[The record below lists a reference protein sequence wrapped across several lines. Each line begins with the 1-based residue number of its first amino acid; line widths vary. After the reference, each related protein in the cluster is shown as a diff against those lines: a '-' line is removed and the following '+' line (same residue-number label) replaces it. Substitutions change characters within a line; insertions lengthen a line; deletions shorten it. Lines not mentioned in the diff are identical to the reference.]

1 MSSVR
6 KRNQTPHKFT
16 TLDII
21 LDMYDYTSQIISN
34 DKVFDRTYKSLIDRI
49 DNEASMIYHLCRT
62 ANEDYDNRN
71 EEEVQ
76 IRLKL
81 EEEAIDVR
89 IIMEKQMKSIITKFR
104 NTIAERKDI
113 ENAIAEAEEMKAI
126 YDYNIMMGNIEDPQ
140 EDEDGTFTEI

>member
-71 EEEVQ
+71 EEEAQ

-81 EEEAIDVR
+81 EEEAIDYCLWLKTDIR
-89 IIMEKQMKSIITKFR
+89 LAQKKFHLR
-104 NTIAERKDI
+104 AKRAAYWTSLVNECL
-113 ENAIAEAEEMKAI
+113 KAI
-126 YDYNIMMGNIEDPQ
+126 KGWRAAETREYKSNYGL
-140 EDEDGTFTEI
+140 